1 MSEDIHEMTHGVAD
15 KRVALLIT
23 VLALFLFLSEA
34 GGKSAQHHSTESNIE
49 SSDLWN
55 FYQAKR
61 IRATL
66 LDSNAKQLDL
76 TQQAVADA
84 TIKAAMQKQIDE
96 WKATAK
102 RYETEPK
109 DGLKELMERAK
120 HAAEARDQHNL
131 QFQHYEFASG
141 LLQLAIVIA
150 SASII
155 TGISALIYLSGVLGL
170 GGATLMVLGFA
181 APKVLSFFG
190 GH

>member
-1 MSEDIHEMTHGVAD
+1 MSEDVHEMTHGVAD

-23 VLALFLFLSEA
+23 ILALFLFLSEA

-49 SSDLWN
+49 QSDLWN

-76 TQQAVADA
+76 TQQAVTDPA
-84 TIKAAMQKQIDE
+84 IKAAMQKQSDD

-109 DGLKELMERAK
+109 DGLKDLMERAK
-120 HAAEARDQHNL
+120 HAAEVRDHHNL

-155 TGISALIYLSGVLGL
+155 TGIGALIFLSGALGL

-181 APKVLSFFG
+181 APNVLSFLG

>member
-1 MSEDIHEMTHGVAD
+1 MSEDIHELTHGAD

-34 GGKSAQHHSTESNIE
+34 GGKSAQHHSTEANIE
-49 SSDLWN
+49 SSDTWN

-76 TQQAVADA
+76 TAMVATDPAVKEA
-84 TIKAAMQKQIDE
+84 IKKQSDD

-109 DGLKELMERAK
+109 DGLKELMEMAK
-120 HAAEARDQHNL
+120 HKAEMRDHHNL
-131 QFQHYEFASG
+131 QFQHYELASG

-155 TGISALIYLSGVLGL
+155 TGIGTLIYFSGLLGL
-170 GGATLMVLGFA
+170 GGAVLMGLGFF
-181 APKVLSFFG
+181 APTVLSFLG